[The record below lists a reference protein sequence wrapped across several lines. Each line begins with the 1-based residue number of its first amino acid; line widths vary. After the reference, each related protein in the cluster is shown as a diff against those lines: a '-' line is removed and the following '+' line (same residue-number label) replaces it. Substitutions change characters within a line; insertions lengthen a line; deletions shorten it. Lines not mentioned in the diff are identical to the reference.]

1 MSQKKRV
8 RIYKAGGQQG
18 QYINPTAK
26 WMMQMG
32 GQGQG
37 QDEQIQQLIMM
48 YAQIAGV
55 TPEEIIAQ
63 LQQAPPEQQQQMM
76 EQMMQAVQQAQGQ
89 QQMMQM
95 GGSPE
100 MMDPNMMQEPSQEMM
115 GGDPMDELIQM
126 IIMYRQ
132 EGMEL
137 DEIANMI
144 LDQQPEI
151 DEAMLQQALQ
161 KVAMAEEQQGI
172 GPQPEPE
179 DQGFSEE
186 DLMQKG
192 GVKKL
197 RKKFVKEFMQQ
208 GGMSQ
213 GAKDSDVSEDKG
225 FGIVDKIST
234 INQEANM
241 RDQAETLAKFVY
253 PDGGSITKYNPGG
266 ETDNSLTKEE
276 LELAKQFGINDP
288 SFSPSET
295 RKQIKQMQRDAYIDN
310 LMLNQNNSGVS
321 HSARSGYDPS
331 MGYGRNMYT
340 TGPNTPG
347 YGHGMFDPGGQGYP
361 MFYNTNPWQ
370 GNYRNTR
377 FPVMGS
383 AANIFGRTPDTWRTS
398 SNYNQETLKK
408 FFGED
413 FTFDKLKDYNFER
426 EVLASDKARGLRRL
440 TGKSGDPTHIRWSFT
455 DKALGTQ
462 PEKVIDDKD
471 LTDSYKPSSFGE
483 RLMLSNNRLLSK
495 IGSKMTP
502 IGDYNIETQTPQ
514 QSANNQESLTTTSQ
528 VSPVIDKRGP
538 VVEPSS
544 SVEPERG
551 SWEGRENFM
560 KDIVESE
567 LKSDEKTSEINTLNK
582 EKKLVDASKENSVK
596 NEVIKGL
603 PLKKYLPNN
612 KIYTKDDLK
621 LKDHFHFTDFDQLK
635 NINPKEFGFDLPQL
649 PGQHITYQAGQ
660 GPYGIPEHLAGVNY
674 YMRNLWPGGT
684 WDPTN
689 DLENPAIEIEPERIE
704 KLRGVNAGSLKSL
717 GFEGFDDFVNKFQEY
732 QRKRGE
738 WLKNNSENQEL
749 LRNFYTSSNDRYQ
762 EYDKETRR
770 RVYPEVEG
778 SRAPEDRVAMNK
790 ELELFLNMYS
800 KPGPGGTR
808 NPYYMGEPYARVYN
822 RDTGRGENKKYDLE
836 SLLNRN
842 YLTGGETPLYG
853 SDPYEEED
861 RAILN
866 AGRRND
872 YGQLTI
878 PDDTQLP
885 TMQTQQGFDDY
896 FSPQESINRAADMI
910 GTGQGTA
917 ELMPDDMS
925 RIEVDQKKEKGKS
938 YLDPSA
944 AYNTF
949 VGGVRA
955 LDMAAGNQRNNALL
969 YSNTANQF
977 INTGRQHGAFADINS
992 GGFADTE
999 SFSSSRGNEYNF
1011 MEYGKRGGIMNKKPK
1026 YKAGGTYLLEEDVIN
1041 KIKQAGGIIKFLD

>member
-37 QDEQIQQLIMM
+37 QDEQIQQIIMM

-100 MMDPNMMQEPSQEMM
+100 MLDPNMMQEPSQEMM

-161 KVAMAEEQQGI
+161 EVAMAEEQQGI

-225 FGIVDKIST
+225 FGIVDKISA

-253 PDGGSITKYNPGG
+253 PDGGSITKYNLGG
-266 ETDNSLTKEE
+266 EDGEDGEDGDTPGYLTEE
-276 LELAKQFGINDP
+276 RLKAILDE
-288 SFSPSET
+288 
-295 RKQIKQMQRDAYIDN
+295 RDK
-310 LMLNQNNSGVS
+310 
-321 HSARSGYDPS
+321 ARSQQTSGYDPS

-347 YGHGMFDPGGQGYP
+347 YGDGMFDPGGQDYP
-361 MFYNTNPWQ
+361 MYYNTNPWQ
-370 GNYRNTR
+370 GRYMNTR
-377 FPVMGS
+377 FPVRGA
-383 AANIFGRTPDTWRTS
+383 AANIFRKAPDTWHAS
-398 SNYNQETLKK
+398 SNYDQETLKK

-426 EVLASDKARGLRRL
+426 EVLASDKARGLRKL

-455 DKALGTQ
+455 DKALGTK
-462 PEKVIDDKD
+462 PEKLIDDKD
-471 LTDSYKPSSFGE
+471 LTDSNTSSSYGLGE
-483 RLMLSNNRLLSK
+483 RLINRGRGFMGDLRTKLSK
-495 IGSKMTP
+495 KQL
-502 IGDYNIETQTPQ
+502 GD
-514 QSANNQESLTTTSQ
+514 
-528 VSPVIDKRGP
+528 
-538 VVEPSS
+538 
-544 SVEPERG
+544 
-551 SWEGRENFM
+551 
-560 KDIVESE
+560 
-567 LKSDEKTSEINTLNK
+567 
-582 EKKLVDASKENSVK
+582 
-596 NEVIKGL
+596 
-603 PLKKYLPNN
+603 
-612 KIYTKDDLK
+612 
-621 LKDHFHFTDFDQLK
+621 
-635 NINPKEFGFDLPQL
+635 
-649 PGQHITYQAGQ
+649 
-660 GPYGIPEHLAGVNY
+660 
-674 YMRNLWPGGT
+674 
-684 WDPTN
+684 
-689 DLENPAIEIEPERIE
+689 
-704 KLRGVNAGSLKSL
+704 
-717 GFEGFDDFVNKFQEY
+717 
-732 QRKRGE
+732 
-738 WLKNNSENQEL
+738 
-749 LRNFYTSSNDRYQ
+749 
-762 EYDKETRR
+762 
-770 RVYPEVEG
+770 EVE
-778 SRAPEDRVAMNK
+778 E
-790 ELELFLNMYS
+790 ES
-800 KPGPGGTR
+800 KKVNLYP
-808 NPYYMGEPYARVYN
+808 
-822 RDTGRGENKKYDLE
+822 RD
-836 SLLNRN
+836 
-842 YLTGGETPLYG
+842 PF
-853 SDPYEEED
+853 EEED

-866 AGRRND
+866 SGRRNNYGEVVVPD
-872 YGQLTI
+872 Y
-878 PDDTQLP
+878 TQQP

-938 YLDPSA
+938 YWDPSA

-999 SFSSSRGNEYNF
+999 SFSSSRGNEYNS

>member
-161 KVAMAEEQQGI
+161 EVAMAEEQQGI

-213 GAKDSDVSEDKG
+213 GAKDSDVSEEKG
-225 FGIVDKIST
+225 FGIVDKISA

-241 RDQAETLAKFVY
+241 RDQAETLSKFVY
-253 PDGGSITKYNPGG
+253 PDTFEEGGDTPGY
-266 ETDNSLTKEE
+266 LTEE
-276 LELAKQFGINDP
+276 RLKAILDE
-288 SFSPSET
+288 
-295 RKQIKQMQRDAYIDN
+295 RDK
-310 LMLNQNNSGVS
+310 
-321 HSARSGYDPS
+321 ARSQQTSGYDPS
-331 MGYGRNMYT
+331 IGYGRNMYT

-347 YGHGMFDPGGQGYP
+347 YGYGMFDPGGQGYP

-370 GNYRNTR
+370 GRYMNTR

-398 SNYNQETLKK
+398 SNYNQEALKK

-426 EVLASDKARGLRRL
+426 EILASDKARGLRRL

-455 DKALGTQ
+455 DKALGTK
-462 PEKVIDDKD
+462 PEKVVSEED
-471 LTDSYKPSSFGE
+471 LNQNSKKSFSNQNEYEPSSFGE
-483 RLMLSNNRLLSK
+483 RLMLNNNRLLSK
-495 IGSKMTP
+495 IGSRMTP
-502 IGDYNIETQTPQ
+502 VGDYNLETKAPQ
-514 QSANNQESLTTTSQ
+514 QLPTAEGYLNTPSGG
-528 VSPVIDKRGP
+528 SPVIDTRGP
-538 VVEPSS
+538 IAEPDELF
-544 SVEPERG
+544 EPERG
-551 SWEGRENFM
+551 SWEGRQNFM
-560 KDIVESE
+560 RGFVQSQ
-567 LKSDEKTSEINTLNK
+567 LN
-582 EKKLVDASKENSVK
+582 
-596 NEVIKGL
+596 
-603 PLKKYLPNN
+603 P
-612 KIYTKDDLK
+612 
-621 LKDHFHFTDFDQLK
+621 
-635 NINPKEFGFDLPQL
+635 
-649 PGQHITYQAGQ
+649 
-660 GPYGIPEHLAGVNY
+660 
-674 YMRNLWPGGT
+674 
-684 WDPTN
+684 
-689 DLENPAIEIEPERIE
+689 
-704 KLRGVNAGSLKSL
+704 
-717 GFEGFDDFVNKFQEY
+717 EY
-732 QRKRGE
+732 Q
-738 WLKNNSENQEL
+738 
-749 LRNFYTSSNDRYQ
+749 
-762 EYDKETRR
+762 
-770 RVYPEVEG
+770 P
-778 SRAPEDRVAMNK
+778 
-790 ELELFLNMYS
+790 
-800 KPGPGGTR
+800 
-808 NPYYMGEPYARVYN
+808 
-822 RDTGRGENKKYDLE
+822 
-836 SLLNRN
+836 
-842 YLTGGETPLYG
+842 GGETPLYG
-853 SDPYEEED
+853 SNPYEEED

-866 AGRRND
+866 TGRRND
-872 YGQLTI
+872 YGQVII
-878 PDDTQLP
+878 PDYSQQP
-885 TMQTQQGFDDY
+885 SMQTEQGFSDY
-896 FSPQESINRAADMI
+896 YSPEESINRAADMI
-910 GTGQGTA
+910 GTGEGTA

-925 RIEVDQKKEKGKS
+925 RIEIDQKKEKGKS
-938 YLDPSA
+938 YWDPSA
-944 AYNTF
+944 AYNTIM
-949 VGGVRA
+949 GGVRN
-955 LDMAAGNQRNNALL
+955 LNMAMGRQNANALM
-969 YSNTANQF
+969 YSNMANQF
-977 INTGRQHGAFADINS
+977 VNTDRQQGSPYDINTGDLARIRDFAS
-992 GGFADTE
+992 GRGADT
-999 SFSSSRGNEYNF
+999 NF
-1011 MEYGKRGGIMNKKPK
+1011 MDYGKRGGTMNKKPK

>member
-161 KVAMAEEQQGI
+161 EVAMAEEQQGI

-213 GAKDSDVSEDKG
+213 GAKDSDVSEEKG
-225 FGIVDKIST
+225 FGIVDKISA
-234 INQEANM
+234 INQEALM
-241 RDQAETLAKFVY
+241 RDQAETLSKFIY

-347 YGHGMFDPGGQGYP
+347 YSQGMFDPGGQGYP

-370 GNYRNTR
+370 GRYMNTR

-462 PEKVIDDKD
+462 PEKVVSEEDVTPTSKEKQKREKSFELKGTHSISKRKADRLVSKAEKDLMSKDDK
-471 LTDSYKPSSFGE
+471 KAF
-483 RLMLSNNRLLSK
+483 RKQK
-495 IGSKMTP
+495 IE
-502 IGDYNIETQTPQ
+502 DY
-514 QSANNQESLTTTSQ
+514 
-528 VSPVIDKRGP
+528 
-538 VVEPSS
+538 
-544 SVEPERG
+544 
-551 SWEGRENFM
+551 
-560 KDIVESE
+560 
-567 LKSDEKTSEINTLNK
+567 LNK
-582 EKKLVDASKENSVK
+582 
-596 NEVIKGL
+596 
-603 PLKKYLPNN
+603 
-612 KIYTKDDLK
+612 
-621 LKDHFHFTDFDQLK
+621 
-635 NINPKEFGFDLPQL
+635 GFSFMQ
-649 PGQHITYQAGQ
+649 
-660 GPYGIPEHLAGVNY
+660 E
-674 YMRNLWPGGT
+674 GGY
-684 WDPTN
+684 
-689 DLENPAIEIEPERIE
+689 I
-704 KLRGVNAGSLKSL
+704 S
-717 GFEGFDDFVNKFQEY
+717 EY
-732 QRKRGE
+732 Q
-738 WLKNNSENQEL
+738 
-749 LRNFYTSSNDRYQ
+749 
-762 EYDKETRR
+762 
-770 RVYPEVEG
+770 P
-778 SRAPEDRVAMNK
+778 
-790 ELELFLNMYS
+790 
-800 KPGPGGTR
+800 
-808 NPYYMGEPYARVYN
+808 
-822 RDTGRGENKKYDLE
+822 
-836 SLLNRN
+836 
-842 YLTGGETPLYG
+842 GGETPLYG
-853 SDPYEEED
+853 SNPYEEED

-866 AGRRND
+866 TGRRND
-872 YGQLTI
+872 YGQVII
-878 PDDTQLP
+878 PDYSQQP
-885 TMQTQQGFDDY
+885 SMQTEQGFSDY
-896 FSPQESINRAADMI
+896 YSPEESINRAADMI
-910 GTGQGTA
+910 GTGEGTA

-925 RIEVDQKKEKGKS
+925 RIEIDQKKQEGTP
-938 YLDPSA
+938 YWDPSA
-944 AYNTF
+944 AYNTIM
-949 VGGVRA
+949 GGIRN
-955 LDMAAGNQRNNALL
+955 LNMAMGRQNANALM
-969 YSNTANQF
+969 YSNMANQF
-977 INTGRQHGAFADINS
+977 VNTDRQQGAPYDINTGDLARIQDFAS
-992 GGFADTE
+992 GRGADT
-999 SFSSSRGNEYNF
+999 NF
-1011 MEYGKRGGIMNKKPK
+1011 MDYGKRGGTMNKKPK
-1026 YKAGGTYLLEEDVIN
+1026 YKSGGTYLLEEDVIN